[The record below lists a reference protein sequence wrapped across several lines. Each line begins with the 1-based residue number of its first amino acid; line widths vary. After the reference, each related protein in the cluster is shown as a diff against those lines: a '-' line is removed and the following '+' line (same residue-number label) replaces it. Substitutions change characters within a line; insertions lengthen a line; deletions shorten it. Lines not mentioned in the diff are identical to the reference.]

1 MNNEPMTYEETYGY
15 DYDEDKNEQERATE
29 RLLDSVCEGVI
40 LPTEEEEQEALETQH
55 NWAFASS
62 LTPSGPNS
70 K

>member
-55 NWAFASS
+55 N
-62 LTPSGPNS
+62 
-70 K
+70 